1 MIIHSLNI
9 HKMLIIFCNYYC
21 AILISILQIIH
32 SKFYFQTSVIEYVKP
47 AELKRELNQKFKE
60 RFPHLQISL
69 TKLRR

>member
-1 MIIHSLNI
+1 MIIHYIEYSLDAHRFI
-9 HKMLIIFCNYYC
+9 LFLI
-21 AILISILQIIH
+21 LKIID

>member
-1 MIIHSLNI
+1 MMIHSTEYLLDANHLLVI
-9 HKMLIIFCNYYC
+9 RCII
-21 AILISILQIIH
+21 ILILKIIH

-47 AELKRELNQKFKE
+47 SDLKRELNQKFKE